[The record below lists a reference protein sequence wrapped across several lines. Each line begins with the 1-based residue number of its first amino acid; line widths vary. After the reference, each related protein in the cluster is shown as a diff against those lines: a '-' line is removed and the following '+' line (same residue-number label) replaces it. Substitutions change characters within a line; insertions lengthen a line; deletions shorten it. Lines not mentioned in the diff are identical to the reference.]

1 MELLTTNEAAKILR
15 VTPIRVRQMIREGK
29 IEAKQVGRDY
39 VIEESSLRSVKTYG
53 KAGRPAKE
61 TNGETGAKKPFKT
74 IFDIEAE
81 LAETLTGSSDSG
93 LGDLST
99 NKKYMEGFGTK
110 EGESRNGNEKTFK
123 TAFDIAPGLMSRL
136 LDKQRDLPSDL
147 STNKERLKDLGKKAA
162 EKKALPKGAD
172 KPNNA

>member
-29 IEAKQVGRDY
+29 IAARQIGRDY
-39 VIEESSLRSVKTYG
+39 VIEESSLETVKTYG

-61 TNGETGAKKPFKT
+61 VETGNKNGEKKPFKT

-81 LAETLTGSSDSG
+81 LAETLAGSLDSG

-110 EGESRNGNEKTFK
+110 EGAPESIIKTK
-123 TAFDIAPGLMSRL
+123 W
-136 LDKQRDLPSDL
+136 K
-147 STNKERLKDLGKKAA
+147 
-162 EKKALPKGAD
+162 
-172 KPNNA
+172 

>member
-1 MELLTTNEAAKILR
+1 MQAELSLAIDLFFGHNRFIMELLTTNEAAKILR

-39 VIEESSLRSVKTYG
+39 VIEESSLKTVKTYG

-61 TNGETGAKKPFKT
+61 NANGDVKSGSGEKPFKT
-74 IFDIEAE
+74 IFDVAPE
-81 LAETLTGSSDSG
+81 LVGSLDSG

-110 EGESRNGNEKTFK
+110 EGE
-123 TAFDIAPGLMSRL
+123 
-136 LDKQRDLPSDL
+136 
-147 STNKERLKDLGKKAA
+147 KKAMLKRN
-162 EKKALPKGAD
+162 E
-172 KPNNA
+172 NNR

>member
-61 TNGETGAKKPFKT
+61 SESGNKNGKNEKVFKT
-74 IFDIEAE
+74 IFDIMPE
-81 LAETLTGSSDSG
+81 LAG
-93 LGDLST
+93 
-99 NKKYMEGFGTK
+99 KY
-110 EGESRNGNEKTFK
+110 N
-123 TAFDIAPGLMSRL
+123 
-136 LDKQRDLPSDL
+136 DLPSDL
-147 STNKERLKDLGKKAA
+147 STNKDYLRDLGSKSA
-162 EKKALPKGAD
+162 EKQALVNRRKNTPK
-172 KPNNA
+172 

>member
-39 VIEESSLRSVKTYG
+39 VIEESSLKSVKTYG
-53 KAGRPAKE
+53 KAGRPKGDGEKPKAKAE
-61 TNGETGAKKPFKT
+61 KPFKT
-74 IFDIEAE
+74 IFDIDGGIAE
-81 LAETLTGSSDSG
+81 SLAGSLDSG

-110 EGESRNGNEKTFK
+110 EGER
-123 TAFDIAPGLMSRL
+123 
-136 LDKQRDLPSDL
+136 
-147 STNKERLKDLGKKAA
+147 
-162 EKKALPKGAD
+162 KALLKRNE
-172 KPNNA
+172 NNR

>member
-1 MELLTTNEAAKILR
+1 MDLLTTSEAAKRLQ
-15 VTPIRVRQMIREGK
+15 VTPIRIRQMIREGK

-39 VIEESSLRSVKTYG
+39 VIEESSLASVKTYG

-61 TNGETGAKKPFKT
+61 SANGNEKTDGEKPFKT

-81 LAETLTGSSDSG
+81 LAITLAGSLDSG

-110 EGESRNGNEKTFK
+110 QG
-123 TAFDIAPGLMSRL
+123 
-136 LDKQRDLPSDL
+136 
-147 STNKERLKDLGKKAA
+147 
-162 EKKALPKGAD
+162 EKKALLKRNE
-172 KPNNA
+172 NNR